1 MSLSFAFSP
10 EQEAV
15 RDTVRRLCQEVLAP
29 LVMEAEEQERFP
41 RQVFERWGELGLLG
55 VRYPEAD
62 GGSGLDKVSD
72 CIVREELSYLSQAF
86 ASTWSAHTHLASG
99 PSGRPARR
107 SRKRVFSP
115 LPWPAAKWRV
125 SA

>member
-1 MSLSFAFSP
+1 MF
-10 EQEAV
+10 
-15 RDTVRRLCQEVLAP
+15 
-29 LVMEAEEQERFP
+29 EAEEQEAFP
-41 RQVFERWGELGLLG
+41 RRVFERWGELGLLG

-86 ASTWSAHTHLASG
+86 ASTWSAHTHLG
-99 PSGRPARR
+99 IWPIWKPARR
-107 SRKRVFSP
+107 PRKRASWP
-115 LPWPAAKWRV
+115 PRWPAGKWPG